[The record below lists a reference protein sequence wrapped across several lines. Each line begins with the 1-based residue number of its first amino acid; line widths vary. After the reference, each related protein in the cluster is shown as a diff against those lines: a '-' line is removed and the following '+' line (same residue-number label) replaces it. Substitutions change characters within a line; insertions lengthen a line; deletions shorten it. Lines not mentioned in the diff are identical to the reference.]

1 MPLSLKSFSLSE
13 YEELV
18 AKSAILEQ
26 DRRGIKVLQTPEG
39 SIVKFFRLKRLLSS
53 ALLKSYAS
61 RFVDNARSLKR
72 LGIKAVEVEDV
83 LYCKTIKRALVFYQ
97 PIPGQTLRA
106 VLQSRVNFDDV
117 MERFIVFLANLHD
130 KGVLFRSIHLNNVI
144 VSEGSGVLGLIDF
157 ADMKI
162 SRKSLSRDKR
172 LRNFRHLARYEVD
185 QESIK
190 SFGVDRFMEV
200 YFKASQLPISYK
212 EEFLA
217 RLQEVLSAE
226 GQV

>member
-39 SIVKFFRLKRLLSS
+39 AIVKFFRLKRLLSAS
-53 ALLKSYAS
+53 LLKAYAS

-72 LGIKAVEVEDV
+72 LGIKAVEVEDI
-83 LYCKTIKRALVFYQ
+83 LYCKPIKRALVFYH

-157 ADMKI
+157 ADMKVN
-162 SRKSLSRDKR
+162 RKSLSRDKR

-190 SFGVDRFMEV
+190 NFGVDRFMEI
-200 YFKASQLPISYK
+200 YFKASKLPITYK
-212 EEFLA
+212 EEFLV